1 MYSTLYTLT
10 DKTSDEESLKK
21 KNQPFLYFQV
31 KEVTMSPTWM
41 DASPLQQ
48 QETLTANFTDF
59 DRNDLTDANI
69 GGCDGI
75 CMDIGPLG
83 RETGTSS
90 LVAWGV
96 DKAVGTEAGVA
107 KHLQDQGTEALDIV
121 TVGTGTDTVTI
132 ETGIG
137 INSGSFSQI
146 QDKETG
152 TGTFTGFLC
161 PISES
166 ESESSLIGL
175 RQPFKPSTF
184 DDNLVTIIIVTFIST
199 ILTMMMSMI
208 LTTILIT
215 MSIRRSTSKKS
226 GPWRRKS
233 RSRRFLS
240 LGKRVLSSAES
251 ICREGV

>member
-1 MYSTLYTLT
+1 MYSTLYTFT
-10 DKTSDEESLKK
+10 EIKTSDEESLKK

-31 KEVTMSPTWM
+31 KEVTTMSPTWM

-59 DRNDLTDANI
+59 DRNDLSDATI

-75 CMDIGPLG
+75 CMDIRPLG
-83 RETGTSS
+83 RETGTAS
-90 LVAWGV
+90 LLAWGV

-132 ETGIG
+132 DTGIG

-152 TGTFTGFLC
+152 TVAFTGFLC

-175 RQPFKPSTF
+175 RQPFKPRTF
-184 DDNLVTIIIVTFIST
+184 DDNLVTIIIDIIST
-199 ILTMMMSMI
+199 ILTMMSTR
-208 LTTILIT
+208 L
-215 MSIRRSTSKKS
+215 STSKKS
-226 GPWRRKS
+226 VPWRRKN
-233 RSRRFLS
+233 RLRRFLS
-240 LGKRVLSSAES
+240 LGKRALSSAES
-251 ICREGV
+251 TCREGF

>member
-1 MYSTLYTLT
+1 
-10 DKTSDEESLKK
+10 
-21 KNQPFLYFQV
+21 
-31 KEVTMSPTWM
+31 MSPTWM
-41 DASPLQQ
+41 DGSPLQQ
-48 QETLTANFTDF
+48 PETLTANFTDF
-59 DRNDLTDANI
+59 DRNDLSDATI

-121 TVGTGTDTVTI
+121 TVGTGTDTVTFD
-132 ETGIG
+132 TGIG

-175 RQPFKPSTF
+175 RQPFKPRTF
-184 DDNLVTIIIVTFIST
+184 DDNLVTIIIIST
-199 ILTMMMSMI
+199 ILIMMSM
-208 LTTILIT
+208 T
-215 MSIRRSTSKKS
+215 MMSTRLSTSKKS
-226 GPWRRKS
+226 VPWRRKS

-240 LGKRVLSSAES
+240 PGKRVLSSAES
-251 ICREGV
+251 ICREGF

>member
-1 MYSTLYTLT
+1 
-10 DKTSDEESLKK
+10 
-21 KNQPFLYFQV
+21 
-31 KEVTMSPTWM
+31 MSPTWM

-59 DRNDLTDANI
+59 DRNDLSDADI

-75 CMDIGPLG
+75 CMDIRPLG

-90 LVAWGV
+90 LLAWGV
-96 DKAVGTEAGVA
+96 DKAVGTEAGIA

-132 ETGIG
+132 DTGIG

-146 QDKETG
+146 QEKETG

-184 DDNLVTIIIVTFIST
+184 DDNLVTIIIIST
-199 ILTMMMSMI
+199 ILTMMS
-208 LTTILIT
+208 IT
-215 MSIRRSTSKKS
+215 MMSIRHSTSKKS
-226 GPWRRKS
+226 VPWRRKS
-233 RSRRFLS
+233 QSRRFLS

-251 ICREGV
+251 ICREGF

>member
-1 MYSTLYTLT
+1 
-10 DKTSDEESLKK
+10 
-21 KNQPFLYFQV
+21 
-31 KEVTMSPTWM
+31 MSPTWM

-59 DRNDLTDANI
+59 DRNDLSDATI

-121 TVGTGTDTVTI
+121 TVGTGTDTVTFD
-132 ETGIG
+132 TGIG

-184 DDNLVTIIIVTFIST
+184 DANLVTIIIVTFIST
-199 ILTMMMSMI
+199 ILTMLMSMI
-208 LTTILIT
+208 LTTILT
-215 MSIRRSTSKKS
+215 MMSIRRSSSKRS

-251 ICREGV
+251 ICREGF

>member
-1 MYSTLYTLT
+1 MT
-10 DKTSDEESLKK
+10 
-21 KNQPFLYFQV
+21 V
-31 KEVTMSPTWM
+31 SPTWM

-59 DRNDLTDANI
+59 DRNDLTDVNI

-75 CMDIGPLG
+75 SMDIRPLG

-132 ETGIG
+132 DTGIG

-146 QDKETG
+146 QETG

-175 RQPFKPSTF
+175 RQPFKPRTF
-184 DDNLVTIIIVTFIST
+184 DDNLVTIIIDIIST
-199 ILTMMMSMI
+199 ILIMMSM
-208 LTTILIT
+208 T
-215 MSIRRSTSKKS
+215 MMSTRLSTSKKS

-233 RSRRFLS
+233 RSRRFLF
-240 LGKRVLSSAES
+240 LGKRALSSAES
-251 ICREGV
+251 TCREGF

>member
-1 MYSTLYTLT
+1 M
-10 DKTSDEESLKK
+10 
-21 KNQPFLYFQV
+21 
-31 KEVTMSPTWM
+31 TMSPTWM
-41 DASPLQQ
+41 DVSPLQQ
-48 QETLTANFTDF
+48 PETLTANFTDF

-75 CMDIGPLG
+75 CMDIRPLG

-90 LVAWGV
+90 FLAWGV

-121 TVGTGTDTVTI
+121 TVGTDMDTVTI

-175 RQPFKPSTF
+175 RQPFKPRTF
-184 DDNLVTIIIVTFIST
+184 DDNLVTIIIIST
-199 ILTMMMSMI
+199 ILTMMSMTMMSTR
-208 LTTILIT
+208 L
-215 MSIRRSTSKKS
+215 STSKKS

-251 ICREGV
+251 ICREGF